1 MMYRAE
7 IIANQSVQEDITELL
22 EQTVPDILYTIVPLV
37 HGRGKKDR
45 KLGTTSWPETNFLL
59 FSYIEDRKIILF
71 KAVIEAVKNRFP
83 NEGIKLFLL
92 KSEE

>member
-1 MMYRAE
+1 MYRAE
-7 IIANQSVQEDITELL
+7 IVANQSVQEDIIELL
-22 EQTVPDILYTIVPLV
+22 EQTIPDILYTIIPMVN
-37 HGRGKKDR
+37 GRGKKDR
-45 KLGTTSWPETNFLL
+45 KLGTTSWPENNFLL
-59 FSYIEDRKIILF
+59 FAYIEDKKIILI

>member
-1 MMYRAE
+1 MYRAE